1 MRCEGVLVEWVRC
14 KCEGLIVVKYKLS
27 CFIFLY
33 RFSGLKAEDFVSVTT
48 TLSDVQQHM
57 LDLVS
62 SDTIL
67 IGHSLESD
75 LRSLKV
81 TIVTDV
87 LLCVLKFITVFNI
100 YSEACIPDHLSIEA
114 TCSEACIPDHLSIE
128 ATCSEAC
135 IPDHLSIEATCSET
149 CIPDHL
155 SIEATCS
162 GPRDD
167 Y

>member
-1 MRCEGVLVEWVRC
+1 MSNV
-14 KCEGLIVVKYKLS
+14 KCFW
-27 CFIFLY
+27 FIFLY

-62 SDTIL
+62 SDNIL

-87 LLCVLKFITVFNI
+87 LSLYDSNI
-100 YSEACIPDHLSIEA
+100 YSEVCIPDHLSIEEKTSA
-114 TCSEACIPDHLSIE
+114 KVMARHLQ
-128 ATCSEAC
+128 
-135 IPDHLSIEATCSET
+135 
-149 CIPDHL
+149 
-155 SIEATCS
+155 
-162 GPRDD
+162 
-167 Y
+167 